1 MSGIRTTYSGLIS
14 VSVGVITILVGLVFS
29 LIITRTLSV
38 EEYGT
43 WTLIIGILIY
53 AVIIEPMISY
63 WATRETARSENSQRT
78 SIFAAGIFSSIGML
92 VFLITFLILT
102 NESSIN
108 TDIIIFG
115 IILVPGMFLYRI
127 TYSINLGWKPH
138 LASYGFLISEATK
151 IPIVLTLVYFFDM
164 GVVGVIITFFI
175 AQNMSVIFQIY
186 ILRDK
191 IKGKIQFKYIR
202 KWLKLSWLTLYTP
215 LSNLIY
221 RTDILIFVIFS
232 ESLTGLAI
240 FAVATIVS
248 GIISI
253 ADYIVIPTYAK
264 ILAGDKEKFLK
275 ENLTLMLYF
284 AIPLGLLSITFAKPA
299 LFLLNPI
306 YEEVSLVVIIIT
318 IKVFLSSLVNIFQQY
333 IWGNDKVDKEFEVDS
348 KKFLKSSIFKIPTLK
363 IIDYSGYIILLI
375 IGLIILKQN
384 SVTDLDYVLYWA
396 SLSVII
402 QIPLLI
408 YLGIQVRKELKI
420 TVDLKSVLK
429 YILTGIMVFSLSVI
443 ITEEFLIYTNSIL
456 EFLPQLLLF
465 VTIPL
470 TLYVI
475 ITYIIDKRIKNII
488 HEIIKEI
495 K

>member
-1 MSGIRTTYSGLIS
+1 MSGIRTTYSGL
-14 VSVGVITILVGLVFS
+14 VSVGVAIITIFTGLVFS
-29 LIITRTLSV
+29 LIITRTLTV

-43 WTLIIGILIY
+43 WTLVLGIIMY
-53 AVIIEPMISY
+53 AVIIEPAISY
-63 WATRETARSENSQRT
+63 WATRETARSENSQKT
-78 SIFAAGIFSSIGML
+78 SIIAAGAFSSIGML
-92 VFLITFLILT
+92 IFLITCLIV
-102 NESSIN
+102 SDGSFIN
-108 TDIIIFG
+108 TEIIIFG

-127 TYSINLGWKPH
+127 TYAINLGWKPH
-138 LASYGFLISEATK
+138 LASYGFLISEVVK
-151 IPIVLTLVYFFDM
+151 VPIVLTLVYFFNM

-175 AQNMSVIFQIY
+175 AQNMSIIFQIY
-186 ILRDK
+186 ILREK
-191 IKGKIQFKYIR
+191 IKGKIQIKYIR

-221 RTDILIFVIFS
+221 KTDILIFTVFS

-240 FAVATIVS
+240 FAVSTIVS

-253 ADYIVIPTYAK
+253 ADYVVISTYAK
-264 ILAGDKEKFLK
+264 LLAGDKEKYLK

-306 YEEVSLVVIIIT
+306 YEGASIVVIIIT
-318 IKVFLSSLVNIFQQY
+318 IKIFFSSLVNIFQQY

>member
-14 VSVGVITILVGLVFS
+14 VSVGLITILVGLVFS

-402 QIPLLI
+402 QIQLLI

-429 YILTGIMVFSLSVI
+429 YILTGIMVFSVSVI
-443 ITEEFLIYTNSIL
+443 ITEEFLIYNNSIF